1 VATKNIGISV
11 IIGGAIAGSLK
22 SALGS
27 TRSGLNEVGSAIN
40 SLKAR
45 QKELNAVISE
55 QEKLG
60 RSGSALK
67 VQYANQ
73 ELGII
78 NKQIEAL
85 RRKQQIINQSQK
97 GMEAGRSKMASAGLA
112 LGAVTAAA
120 ATAFVPV
127 VQAAA
132 FEKAMLGVAKQVD
145 GARDKSGRLTQVY
158 YDMARQVQML
168 GRELPMATNEIADM
182 VAAGAR
188 MGVARDELIGFTRT
202 AGMMASAFD
211 LPAGELAE
219 QMGKVA
225 GLFKIPIPNIGA
237 LADVINYLD
246 DNAISQGG
254 DIIEV
259 LKRIGG
265 TAEFVKM
272 PAAEAAALASTFLT
286 LGSTAEVAATAANA
300 VMRELSIAT
309 MQPGR
314 FQAGLKAIGMTAS
327 EVQAGMTR
335 DATGTIQKVM
345 DAIRLLP
352 EETQLTVATQ
362 LFGKQYGDDIA
373 KLASGVGEYR
383 RQLELATSGDAMGS
397 MAREHQARLQTTTA
411 QWEIA
416 KNRIVE
422 VGVNIGAVLLPPINQ
437 AINIFGAATSAVA
450 DFARAHPTLVGN
462 VAAVAGAL
470 GAMFAAIKLVSFG
483 VGAATWAFNA
493 LRLALI
499 TNPIGLVLAAIA
511 VGAAL
516 IIKNWQPIS
525 AFFSGIW
532 AGIEDAATWAWNN
545 ISNAVVWAW
554 DSIKRVLLGF
564 TPLGIIIN
572 NWQPIAGFF
581 TNIWSAVENAA
592 TWAWDGIKRIW
603 LDFTPL
609 GLIASNWQ
617 PISAFF
623 TSLFADIQATVFAA
637 IDWIIS
643 KIQTVGELW
652 NKTKAFFGFGDETKP
667 EAGAQ
672 AAPEG
677 GVVKPGAVAQAA
689 PTSGK
694 ALPTPSMAT
703 AKGAGATINAPQ
715 TNTITINQQP
725 GQDSKQLADEV
736 ARRLAERDA
745 VQQRGLMYDP
755 AMGY

>member
-1 VATKNIGISV
+1 MATKNIGISV
-11 IIGGAIAGSLK
+11 IISGAVAGSLK

-45 QKELNAVISE
+45 QKELNAIISE

-97 GMEAGRSKMASAGLA
+97 GMEVGRSKMASAGLA

-246 DNAISQGG
+246 DNAISKGG

-272 PAAEAAALASTFLT
+272 PATEAAALASTFLT
-286 LGSTAEVAATAANA
+286 LGSTAEVAATASNA

-327 EVQAGMTR
+327 EVQSGMTR

-352 EETQLTVATQ
+352 EEMKLTVATQ
-362 LFGKQYGDDIA
+362 LFGKLYGDDIA
-373 KLASGVGEYR
+373 KLASGVEEYR

-411 QWEIA
+411 QWEMA

-422 VGVNIGAVLLPPINQ
+422 VGVNIGAVLLPPINE
-437 AINIFGAATSAVA
+437 AINIFGTATSAVA

-493 LRLALI
+493 MRLALI
-499 TNPIGLVLAAIA
+499 TNPIGLVLAAIV

-516 IIKNWQPIS
+516 IIKNWQPIVG
-525 AFFSGIW
+525 FFTSIWGGIK
-532 AGIEDAATWAWNN
+532 DAATWAWN
-545 ISNAVVWAW
+545 
-554 DSIKRVLLGF
+554 
-564 TPLGIIIN
+564 
-572 NWQPIAGFF
+572 
-581 TNIWSAVENAA
+581 
-592 TWAWDGIKRIW
+592 GIKRIW

-609 GLIASNWQ
+609 GVIAENWQ

-623 TSLFADIQATVFAA
+623 TSLFADIQTTVFAA
-637 IDWIIS
+637 VDWILA
-643 KIQTVGELW
+643 KINTVGELW
-652 NKTKAFFGFGDETKP
+652 NKTKAFFGFGGETKP

-672 AAPEG
+672 TVPTG
-677 GVVKPGAVAQAA
+677 GVVKTGAVAQAA
-689 PTSGK
+689 PTGGK

-703 AKGAGATINAPQ
+703 AKGGGATINAPQ

-745 VQQRGLMYDP
+745 VQQRGRMYDP

>member
-1 VATKNIGISV
+1 MATKNIGISV
-11 IIGGAIAGSLK
+11 IIGGAVAGSLK
-22 SALGS
+22 NALGS
-27 TRSGLNEVGSAIN
+27 TRTGINEVGSAIN
-40 SLKAR
+40 NLKAR
-45 QKELNAVISE
+45 QKELNAVISQ

-132 FEKAMLGVAKQVD
+132 FEKAMLGVAKQVE
-145 GARDKSGRLTQVY
+145 GTRDKSGRLTQVY
-158 YDMARQVQML
+158 FDMARQVQML

-202 AGMMASAFD
+202 AGMMASAFEM
-211 LPAGELAE
+211 PAGELAE
-219 QMGKVA
+219 QMGKIA

-246 DNAISQGG
+246 DNAISKGG

-259 LKRIGG
+259 MKRIGG

-286 LGSTAEVAATAANA
+286 LGSTAEVAATASNA

-327 EVQAGMTR
+327 EVQSGMTR

-373 KLASGVGEYR
+373 KLASGVSEYR
-383 RQLELATSGDAMGS
+383 RQIELATSGDAMGS

-422 VGVNIGAVLLPPINQ
+422 VGVNIGAVLLPPINE
-437 AINIFGAATSAVA
+437 AISIFGAATSAVA

-483 VGAATWAFNA
+483 VGAATWAFSA

-499 TNPIGLVLAAIA
+499 TNPIGLVLAIIA
-511 VGAAL
+511 GGAAL

-525 AFFSGIW
+525 AFFTG
-532 AGIEDAATWAWNN
+532 
-545 ISNAVVWAW
+545 
-554 DSIKRVLLGF
+554 
-564 TPLGIIIN
+564 
-572 NWQPIAGFF
+572 
-581 TNIWSAVENAA
+581 IWSAIKNAA
-592 TWAWDGIKRIW
+592 TWAWDGIKSIW

-609 GLIASNWQ
+609 GIIAKNWQ
-617 PISAFF
+617 PIIAFF
-623 TSLFADIQATVFAA
+623 TSLFADIQATVFGA
-637 IDWIIS
+637 IDWIIG
-643 KIQTVGELW
+643 KIQAVGELW
-652 NKTKAFFGFGDETKP
+652 SKTKAFFGFGGETKP
-667 EAGAQ
+667 GAGAQ
-672 AAPEG
+672 TVSAGAA
-677 GVVKPGAVAQAA
+677 
-689 PTSGK
+689 T
-694 ALPTPSMAT
+694 LPTPGMAT

-745 VQQRGLMYDP
+745 IQQRGRMYDP